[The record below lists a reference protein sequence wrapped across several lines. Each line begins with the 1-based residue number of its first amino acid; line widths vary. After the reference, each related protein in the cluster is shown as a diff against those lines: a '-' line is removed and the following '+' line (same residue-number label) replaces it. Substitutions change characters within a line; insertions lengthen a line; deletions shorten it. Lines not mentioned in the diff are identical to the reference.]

1 MSSDLTVEIFLTV
14 DDEHKDY
21 TVEYTIQTV
30 KGRISSETCIIFN
43 SLKEAVSFVAH
54 IKKVC
59 RKHSVPCNDVL
70 EIL

>member
-1 MSSDLTVEIFLTV
+1 MPSDLTVEILLTV

-30 KGRISSETCIIFN
+30 KGRANSETCIIFN
-43 SLKEAVSFVAH
+43 SFKEAVSFVAD
-54 IKKVC
+54 IKKTC
-59 RKHSVPCNDVL
+59 KWHNVPCHDVL

>member
-1 MSSDLTVEIFLTV
+1 MSSDLTVEIVLTI

-21 TVEYTIQTV
+21 TVEYTVQSV
-30 KGRISSETCIIFN
+30 KGRISTETCIIFN
-43 SLKEAVSFVAH
+43 SFKEAVSFVAD

-59 RKHSVPCNDVL
+59 KKHNVPCEDVL

>member
-1 MSSDLTVEIFLTV
+1 MTSDLTVEIVLTA

-21 TVEYTIQTV
+21 TVEYTIQTI

-43 SLKEAVSFVAH
+43 SFKEAVSFVAH

-59 RKHSVPCNDVL
+59 KKHCVPCDDVL